1 MNRYDVKLSQNAE
14 SYYKR
19 TGANTK
25 ERLERCFEDLEEEPK
40 DWSHP
45 RVKKLRGELSGL
57 WRYRVGDLRVVY
69 RVKDQQKV
77 VDVVA
82 IGPRGDIY

>member
-1 MNRYDVKLSQNAE
+1 MIRYDVKLSQNAE

-25 ERLERCFEDLEEEPK
+25 ERLESCFEDLEEEPT

-45 RVKKLRGELSGL
+45 RIKS
-57 WRYRVGDLRVVY
+57 
-69 RVKDQQKV
+69 
-77 VDVVA
+77 
-82 IGPRGDIY
+82 

>member
-1 MNRYDVKLSQNAE
+1 MEKYKVKLSRNAE

-19 TGANTK
+19 TDKDTAK
-25 ERLERCFEDLEEEPK
+25 RLKDCFETLEETPA

-45 RVKKLRGELSGL
+45 RIKKLRGELSGL

-69 RVKDQQKV
+69 QVNEEEKIV
-77 VDVVA
+77 NVVA
-82 IGPRGDIY
+82 IGSRGDVY

>member
-19 TGANTK
+19 TDADTK
-25 ERLERCFEDLEEEPK
+25 ERLESCFEDLEEEPT

-45 RVKKLRGELSGL
+45 RIKKLRGKLSGL

-69 RVKDQQKV
+69 RVKDQQKT

-82 IGPRGDIY
+82 IAPRGDIY